1 MQRIKVFTLHSILG
15 GVGVWCVY
23 IDNKQLRRSGDD
35 APGQSMSVNVA
46 VSPLGPV
53 SCVALPQ
60 SYTCYLVSVVM
71 TTAL

>member
-53 SCVALPQ
+53 SCVALPH
-60 SYTCYLVSVVM
+60 LSVVM